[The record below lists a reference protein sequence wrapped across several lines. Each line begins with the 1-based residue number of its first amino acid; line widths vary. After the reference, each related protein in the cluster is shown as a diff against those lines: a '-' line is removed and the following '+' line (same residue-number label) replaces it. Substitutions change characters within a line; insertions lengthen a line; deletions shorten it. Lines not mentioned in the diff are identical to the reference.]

1 MVRAS
6 TSVNWAIL
14 IGQYGGV
21 GGVSD
26 YTTLVA
32 DDLTR
37 AGDLVSVY
45 ASFPSDLQLQEPR
58 FRVVNLE
65 GSFTP
70 GALNALDRMLES
82 QRPDRVLVQYVPH
95 TFGPRAINVRFC
107 LWLYARRHRYQ
118 IWLMFHEVAV
128 EVRRNQPLRRN
139 FLGAVTHL
147 MAFLAAR
154 AASRI
159 FVAIPAWETMLKP
172 ALTKGQVAEWLPV
185 PSNVP
190 FVSDAERSLNIRM
203 RYVVND
209 EILIGHF
216 GTYGQWTAE
225 PVTQSLVRIMNRSSN
240 RKALLLGA
248 GSKEFRTHLVGRYP
262 SLDDRV
268 YASGTLEP
276 SELSPHLSACDLM
289 VQPYPDGVCTRR
301 GSVMACLSHGLPIVT
316 TCGRFTEPIWRE
328 ADAVL
333 FSSENDPDDMA
344 TQVDLLIRETATRKR
359 IGAAGKALYDRRFA
373 LSHTIDALR
382 SPRE

>member
-1 MVRAS
+1 MARAF

-26 YTTLVA
+26 YTTLLA
-32 DDLTR
+32 ADLTR
-37 AGDLVSVY
+37 AGDQVSVY
-45 ASFPSDLQLQEPR
+45 ASFPSDLQLRERR
-58 FRVVNLE
+58 FKVVKLD

-70 GALNALDRMLES
+70 GALAALDRMLES

-95 TFGPRAINVRFC
+95 TFGRRAINVRFC
-107 LWLYARRHRYQ
+107 LWLYARRHRYP
-118 IWLMFHEVAV
+118 IWVMFHEVAV
-128 EVRRNQPLRRN
+128 EVKRNQPLRRN
-139 FLGAVTHL
+139 FLGAITHL

-154 AASRI
+154 AAQRI
-159 FVAIPAWETMLKP
+159 FVAIPAWELMLKP

-185 PSNVP
+185 PSNIPV
-190 FVSDAERSLNIRM
+190 VSDVEQSLNIRK
-203 RYVVND
+203 RYVAED

-225 PVTQSLVRIMNRSSN
+225 PVAQSLVRIMNRGSN

-248 GSKEFRTHLVGRYP
+248 GSSEFRTRLADRHP
-262 SLDDRV
+262 SLGDRL
-268 YASGTLEP
+268 YASGALEA
-276 SELSPHLSACDLM
+276 SELSLHLSACDLM

-301 GSVMACLSHGLPIVT
+301 GSVMACLAHGLPIVT
-316 TCGRFTEPIWRE
+316 TSGRFTEPIWR
-328 ADAVL
+328 DAGAAL

-344 TQVDLLIRETATRKR
+344 RQVDLLTRETATRKR

-373 LSHTIDALR
+373 LNHTIEALR
-382 SPRE
+382 SPR